1 MTLSVDD
8 LAGMRSTLTDSLP
21 DTCALIIDATT
32 SDGHGGQTTAPTSDG
47 ATSLTSRVIGLGS
60 KAFTTQAGLS
70 YKAGESRIR
79 ATSAANPTVDYMEG
93 VVASYSGTTLTLTI
107 DVISGSGTHG
117 DWSLIVPR
125 VACRISP
132 RLATG
137 TGQLKD
143 AETIEGE
150 RLIAQAPWMVTLPY
164 GAAVDATNRIRSIG
178 DGREFEVFA
187 VLDPRS
193 WSLDT
198 RILCRLINDGAG

>member
-1 MTLSVDD
+1 
-8 LAGMRSTLTDSLP
+8 MRGQLTESLP
-21 DTCALIIDATT
+21 DTCAIIVDVPS
-32 SDGHGGQTTAPTSDG
+32 SDNHGGRTVT
-47 ATSLTSRVIGLGS
+47 
-60 KAFTTQAGLS
+60 
-70 YKAGESRIR
+70 
-79 ATSAANPTVDYMEG
+79 PTVG
-93 VVASYSGTTLTLTI
+93 NSI
-107 DVISGSGTHG
+107 
-117 DWSLIVPR
+117 
-125 VACRISP
+125 ACRVSP

-150 RLIAQAPWMVTLPY
+150 RLIAQAPWMITMPY
-164 GAAVDATNRIRSIG
+164 GIDVDATNRIRSLG